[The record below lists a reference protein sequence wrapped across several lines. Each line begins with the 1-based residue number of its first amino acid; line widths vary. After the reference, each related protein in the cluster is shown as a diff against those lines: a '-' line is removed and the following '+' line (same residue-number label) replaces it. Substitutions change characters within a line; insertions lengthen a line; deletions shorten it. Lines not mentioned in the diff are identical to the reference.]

1 MGSSESMGL
10 CLLSLDVTGRGAMGV
25 PRWLGGRKVL
35 NWLGFA
41 LVQGW
46 DCRVALL
53 HIETV

>member
-1 MGSSESMGL
+1 MGSSESMGR
-10 CLLSLDVTGRGAMGV
+10 CLLSLDVTGIGAMGV
-25 PRWLGGRKVL
+25 PRSVDGRKPL
-35 NWLGFA
+35 NGLGFV